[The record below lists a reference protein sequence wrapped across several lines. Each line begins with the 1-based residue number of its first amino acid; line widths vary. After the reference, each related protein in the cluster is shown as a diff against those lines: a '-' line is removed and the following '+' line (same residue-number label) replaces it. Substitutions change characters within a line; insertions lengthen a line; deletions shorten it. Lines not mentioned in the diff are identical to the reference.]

1 MRSQLLPRQVDNTYR
16 GYRLGIWLF
25 VLLVVIKVAMGLN
38 SMFNGYSVASSADGI
53 PLDTFTPDAAQTVV
67 ALFAIWGLS
76 HVVFAILCL
85 VVLGRYRS
93 LIPLMFALLLVEQV
107 SRRLILLFLPI
118 ARSGTPPGFFVNVV
132 LLAVTVVGLG
142 LSLRRPSTLSAGE

>member
-93 LIPLMFALLLVEQV
+93 LIPLMFALLLVEQL
-107 SRRLILLFLPI
+107 SRRLILSFLPI

-142 LSLRRPSTLSAGE
+142 LSLRKPSTLSAGE